1 MINVDTIVHVIMWV
15 VAVVLIFIASVNIS
29 IRWLM
34 PRERKL
40 VFDEDNGEKGTDKEA
55 EREV

>member
-34 PRERKL
+34 PRERKI
-40 VFDEDNGEKGTDKEA
+40 VFDEDNGEIGTDKEA

>member
-1 MINVDTIVHVIMWV
+1 VINVDTIVHVIMWV

-34 PRERKL
+34 PRERKI

>member
-34 PRERKL
+34 PRERKI
-40 VFDEDNGEKGTDKEA
+40 VFEEDNGEKGTDKEA

>member
-40 VFDEDNGEKGTDKEA
+40 VFDEDDGEKGTDKEA

>member
-1 MINVDTIVHVIMWV
+1 VINVDTIVHVIMWV

-40 VFDEDNGEKGTDKEA
+40 VFDEDNGEKGTDKDA

>member
-34 PRERKL
+34 PRERKIM
-40 VFDEDNGEKGTDKEA
+40 FDEDNGEKGTDKEA

>member
-1 MINVDTIVHVIMWV
+1 VINVDTIVHVIMWV

-34 PRERKL
+34 PRERKM

>member
-1 MINVDTIVHVIMWV
+1 MINVDTIVNVIMWV

-34 PRERKL
+34 PRERKI

>member
-34 PRERKL
+34 PRERKI
-40 VFDEDNGEKGTDKEA
+40 VFDEDNGEKGTYKEA

>member
-34 PRERKL
+34 PRERKI
-40 VFDEDNGEKGTDKEA
+40 VFEEDNGEKGTDKEA
-55 EREV
+55 ER

>member
-34 PRERKL
+34 PRERKM

>member
-1 MINVDTIVHVIMWV
+1 VINVDTIVHVIMWV

>member
-15 VAVVLIFIASVNIS
+15 VAVVLIFISSVNIS

-34 PRERKL
+34 PRERKI
-40 VFDEDNGEKGTDKEA
+40 VFDEDNGEKGNDKEA

>member
-29 IRWLM
+29 IRLLM
-34 PRERKL
+34 PRERKI

>member
-34 PRERKL
+34 PRERKI

>member
-1 MINVDTIVHVIMWV
+1 MWV